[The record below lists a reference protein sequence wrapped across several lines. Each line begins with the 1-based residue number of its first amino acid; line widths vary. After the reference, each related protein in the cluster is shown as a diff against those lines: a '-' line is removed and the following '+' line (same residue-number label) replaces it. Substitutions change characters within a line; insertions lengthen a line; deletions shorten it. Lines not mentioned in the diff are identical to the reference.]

1 MSCIIEVMSQVTGSL
16 AIRFAGSWYILQ
28 AESDGWIAA
37 ELVQFLEDAHRMQD
51 PRNAILKLL
60 GYTMLIAKEPPPRR
74 ADHWV
79 EVDLENRRLSTNSE
93 LIRKAVKRTPSSG
106 EDAYHDAAL
115 ERIFRY
121 LDSYDYS
128 VDLYK

>member
-1 MSCIIEVMSQVTGSL
+1 MSQVTGSL
-16 AIRFAGSWYILQ
+16 AIRCAENWYIIQ
-28 AESDGWIAA
+28 VDSNGWIAA
-37 ELVQFLEDAHRMQD
+37 ELVQFLEDAHHTQD

-60 GYTMLIAKEPPPRR
+60 GYTMLIAGEPPPRR

-93 LIRKAVKRTPSSG
+93 LIRKAVKQTPPSS
-106 EDAYHDAAL
+106 EDPFHDGAL
-115 ERIFRY
+115 DRIYRY
-121 LDSYDYS
+121 LDTYDYS